1 MPVCFLNKLLLI
13 WMCCYLQSIVKKKKK
28 FAVMA
33 RPPVDHRRRRMMDQR
48 KKILAVSI
56 FHLHMLQITSMIMMF
71 LCAMMLVYRQRRV
84 RRRTRIG
91 WGDKVFERINE
102 RAVKM
107 NRMVWIDDA
116 AAINN
121 VRMDRRA
128 FRKLCD
134 MISTHGKLRE
144 LSNVGIDEMVA
155 SFLNVLAHDE
165 NDGVVGRQLD
175 SCSDSSSSG
184 SNSGVMHF
192 NAVLCAVLR
201 LHDILSKKPEPIRE
215 NCSDENWKWFKV

>member
-1 MPVCFLNKLLLI
+1 
-13 WMCCYLQSIVKKKKK
+13 
-28 FAVMA
+28 
-33 RPPVDHRRRRMMDQR
+33 MMDQR

-107 NRMVWIDDA
+107 DRMVWIDDA

-201 LHDILSKKPEPIRE
+201 LHDILCKKPEPIRE

>member
-1 MPVCFLNKLLLI
+1 
-13 WMCCYLQSIVKKKKK
+13 
-28 FAVMA
+28 
-33 RPPVDHRRRRMMDQR
+33 MMDQR
-48 KKILAVSI
+48 KKILAVSF
-56 FHLHMLQITSMIMMF
+56 FHLHMLQITSMMMMMMF
-71 LCAMMLVYRQRRV
+71 LCAMMMVYRQRRV

-91 WGDKVFERINE
+91 WGDKVFDRINE

-121 VRMDRRA
+121 VGMDRRA

-134 MISTHGKLRE
+134 MICTHGKLRE

-155 SFLNVLAHDE
+155 SFLQVLARDR

-175 SCSDSSSSG
+175 SCG
-184 SNSGVMHF
+184 F

-201 LHDILSKKPEPIRE
+201 LHDILYKKPEPIRE

>member
-1 MPVCFLNKLLLI
+1 
-13 WMCCYLQSIVKKKKK
+13 
-28 FAVMA
+28 
-33 RPPVDHRRRRMMDQR
+33 MMDQR
-48 KKILAVSI
+48 KKIAAVSI
-56 FHLHMLQITSMIMMF
+56 FHLHMLQITSMMMMMF
-71 LCAMMLVYRQRRV
+71 LCAMVIVYRQRRV

-134 MISTHGKLRE
+134 MISTHGK
-144 LSNVGIDEMVA
+144 
-155 SFLNVLAHDE
+155 
-165 NDGVVGRQLD
+165 
-175 SCSDSSSSG
+175 
-184 SNSGVMHF
+184 
-192 NAVLCAVLR
+192 
-201 LHDILSKKPEPIRE
+201 
-215 NCSDENWKWFKV
+215 

>member
-1 MPVCFLNKLLLI
+1 
-13 WMCCYLQSIVKKKKK
+13 
-28 FAVMA
+28 MA
-33 RPPVDHRRRRMMDQR
+33 RPPMDHRRS
-48 KKILAVSI
+48 KIVAVSI

-71 LCAMMLVYRQRRV
+71 LCAMMIVYRQRRV

-102 RAVKM
+102 KAVKM

-128 FRKLCD
+128 FRKFCD

-144 LSNVGIDEMVA
+144 LSNVGVDEMVA

-175 SCSDSSSSG
+175 SCSDSSSCG

-201 LHDILSKKPEPIRE
+201 LHDNLYKKPEPIQE
-215 NCSDENWKWFKV
+215 NCSDENWKCFKV